1 MKERLSIE
9 TLRNGLIKP
18 RVQTKGW
25 TLCIGAGTSAPVFP
39 TWPELT
45 QDIIQDMYPS
55 VTKQALQK
63 IVSQYNLDALIQAA
77 YNIRNVSSEEF
88 AEYLSSK
95 LYKKLQQEISI
106 DKWDRFCKIFTSTHS
121 NAFEDTYW
129 EEFIQTREEL
139 FKQTTAYALAKFIVE
154 DCTQD
159 NRPNAILS
167 FNAEPLLYALIN
179 SFLRERVLGQEY
191 KESEV
196 LDLMTTSIASHDKH
210 KIPYYF
216 CHGSLLSY
224 VARSGDK
231 RLHAASKLV
240 FLENQYLQMS
250 NSTFSWQSSTFL
262 SQCTNSVLIFVGV
275 SLSDPNMRK
284 WLSWVQTE
292 RNVDINETVNST
304 QHFWINKKPQDETIM
319 TWMEAA
325 VYHLGVRIIW
335 INEWSEVT
343 SVLKKIIIGIEE
355 PIDTKKQTVKKKT
368 HDFQKDRKRN
378 YKSHRQV
385 RRKREFNG

>member
-1 MKERLSIE
+1 MKDRLSIE
-9 TLRNGLIKP
+9 TLTNALIKP
-18 RVQTKGW
+18 QVHTKGW
-25 TLCIGAGTSAPVFP
+25 TLCVGAGTSTPIFP
-39 TWPELT
+39 TWLELM
-45 QDIIQDMYPS
+45 QDIIKDLYPNIS
-55 VTKQALQK
+55 DEIQEK
-63 IVSQYNLDALIQAA
+63 ILSQYNLDALIQAA
-77 YNIRNVSSEEF
+77 YNIKNTNSEQF
-88 AEYLSSK
+88 AEYLSSR
-95 LYKKLQQEISI
+95 LYTRIKNKVPDNQWQ
-106 DKWDRFCKIFTSTHS
+106 KFCKILTARHANMYGDSYWKIFIKIRDEFFT
-121 NAFEDTYW
+121 
-129 EEFIQTREEL
+129 
-139 FKQTTAYALAKFIVE
+139 QTTAYALAKFITN
-154 DCTQD
+154 DCVQD

-179 SFLRERVLGQEY
+179 SFIREKALGQSN
-191 KESEV
+191 KEPDM
-196 LDLMTTSIASHDKH
+196 LDMMVKSIAAHDKH
-210 KIPYYF
+210 RIPYYF
-216 CHGSLLSY
+216 CHGALLSY
-224 VARSGDK
+224 ISQTEDTI
-231 RLHAASKLV
+231 LCTDSKLV

-292 RNVDINETVNST
+292 RNVDINETVNSS

-335 INEWSEVT
+335 INHWNEVAI
-343 SVLKKIIIGIEE
+343 VLKKIIIGIEE
-355 PIDTKKQTVKKKT
+355 PRHTIKQSIKKKS

-385 RRKREFNG
+385 RRKREVNG